1 MIVNKDGTI
10 RNWNVGDKV
19 KIVTNYRTIDGVVL
33 EEQLDWAL
41 VQTARDIRWYH
52 VSHFVMPKESTT
64 IFYADGGD
72 VP

>member
-41 VQTARDIRWYH
+41 VQTARDIR
-52 VSHFVMPKESTT
+52 
-64 IFYADGGD
+64 
-72 VP
+72 